1 VPTAANLGRSIII
14 QDDRFD
20 ATASVTVVSFSTSPV
35 EAPLLRLPVQPS
47 DTTGLGHSTVG
58 ASLRYQHIVNGR
70 DAEIA
75 AALSALAAKPKLAVV
90 ADEPA

>member
-1 VPTAANLGRSIII
+1 
-14 QDDRFD
+14 
-20 ATASVTVVSFSTSPV
+20 
-35 EAPLLRLPVQPS
+35 VQPS
-47 DTTGLGHSTVG
+47 DRTGLGHPTVG

-75 AALSALAAKPKLAVV
+75 AALSTLAAKPELAVV

>member
-1 VPTAANLGRSIII
+1 VPGAAITPGIAERD
-14 QDDRFD
+14 QH
-20 ATASVTVVSFSTSPV
+20 
-35 EAPLLRLPVQPS
+35 
-47 DTTGLGHSTVG
+47 GHSTVG

>member
-1 VPTAANLGRSIII
+1 MTA
-14 QDDRFD
+14 RF
-20 ATASVTVVSFSTSPV
+20 TKPY
-35 EAPLLRLPVQPS
+35 RYRQPS
-47 DTTGLGHSTVG
+47 DTTGLGHSTAG

-90 ADEPA
+90 TDEPA